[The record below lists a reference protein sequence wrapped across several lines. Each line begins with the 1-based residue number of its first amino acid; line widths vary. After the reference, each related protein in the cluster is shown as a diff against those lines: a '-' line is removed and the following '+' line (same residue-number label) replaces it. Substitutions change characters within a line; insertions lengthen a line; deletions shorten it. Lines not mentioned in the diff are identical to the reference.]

1 MSSAR
6 VQNWRLAETPSTDV
20 IGDLWRFIKLSGSA
34 RPPSQDSGPRQ
45 TGEAFPTVLIA
56 AGNAGLRQ
64 SLSNHLR
71 QDPCNILHADCAE
84 RLWHTIVNHSR
95 PIHVLLLEAGLEG
108 PDFEEMAKQFRPG
121 MKILFVANSP
131 TQSQPRA
138 LTADAAAAQA
148 RELLP
153 PRK

>member
-6 VQNWRLAETPSTDV
+6 VPSWRSLEIPSTDV
-20 IGDLWRFIKLSGSA
+20 IGDLWRLIKLTGSA
-34 RPPSQDSGPRQ
+34 QRPSQDSDPPQ

-56 AGNAGLRQ
+56 AGSAGLRQ
-64 SLSNHLR
+64 SLTNQLR
-71 QDPCNILHADCAE
+71 QDPCNILQADCAE

-95 PIHVLLLEAGLEG
+95 PIHVLLLETGLEG
-108 PDFEEMAKQFRPG
+108 PDFAEMAKQYRPG
-121 MKILFVANSP
+121 MKILFVAKSP
-131 TQSQPRA
+131 TESQPRA
-138 LTADAAAAQA
+138 LTAAAAAAQA